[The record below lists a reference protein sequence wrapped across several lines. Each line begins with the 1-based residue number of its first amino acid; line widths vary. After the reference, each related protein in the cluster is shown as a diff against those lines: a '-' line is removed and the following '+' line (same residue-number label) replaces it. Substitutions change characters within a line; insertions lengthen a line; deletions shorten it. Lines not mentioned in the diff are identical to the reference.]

1 MKTPG
6 GENISTHQ
14 ALIFLSLN
22 VMRQASVFPDFLVA
36 VCNND
41 LINQHVVPTFEV
53 VNANL
58 RIFSNCRRLN
68 YPSVRALVS
77 DRLAE
82 LVVRRFAGLGLQHYC
97 LARSEVGDGA
107 ETFGRG
113 GRGFSCSIASR
124 RHGGGRGGGCL
135 SVSHQTHE
143 GGSKRDSK
151 E

>member
-6 GENISTHQ
+6 GENISTDQ
-14 ALIFLSLN
+14 AFNFLSLD
-22 VMRQASVFPDFLVA
+22 VRRQARCVPDFLVA
-36 VCNND
+36 VCDND

-58 RIFSNCRRLN
+58 RIFSDFGRLN
-68 YPSVRALVS
+68 YPSVRGLVS

-82 LVVRRFAGLGLQHYC
+82 LVVSRFAGLGLQHYC
-97 LARSEVGDGA
+97 LARSEVGHGA

-113 GRGFSCSIASR
+113 GRGFSSSVSR
-124 RHGGGRGGGCL
+124 CHRGGRRGCL

-143 GGSKRDSK
+143 GGSERDTK